1 MRNHSSSSTASRNI
15 SGASSSEEDSRNAAT
30 SAAIAQLQS
39 IPNMRD
45 LAEACPGIQPGRVFR
60 SACPNVATRDDIRLL
75 RQRLGIQQLVRP
87 MDERRF

>member
-1 MRNHSSSSTASRNI
+1 MRNNSSSASASHNI
-15 SGASSSEEDSRNAAT
+15 NGASSTEEGSRDVAT

-75 RQRLGIQQLVRP
+75 RQRLGIQQLVRS
-87 MDERRF
+87 DG